1 MSYSVFVSY
10 STKDLETVNAL
21 SSWVRHAGAEA
32 YVAEYSAQPGQ
43 VLAESIIGAIKR
55 SDLFLLLWSSN
66 ANGSEWVPQEI
77 GVAKG
82 LGKPIMPVVLHRPLQ
97 LPGFIKD
104 LKFLPLYEDPQAG
117 AEWLYSHVLK
127 EQSRKNASAIVTV
140 GVVGAILLALST
152 GKK

>member
-1 MSYSVFVSY
+1 MGYSVFVSY
-10 STKDLETVNAL
+10 STKDLPTVNAL
-21 SSWVRHAGAEA
+21 EKWVRHAGAEA
-32 YVAEYSAQPGQ
+32 YVAQYSAAPGE
-43 VLAESIIGAIKR
+43 VLADSIVAAIKR

-82 LGKPIMPVVLHRPLQ
+82 LGKPIMPVVLHRQLE
-97 LPGFIKD
+97 LPGFIKN
-104 LKFLPLYEDPQAG
+104 LKYLPLYENPQAG

-127 EQSRKNASAIVTV
+127 EKDKKDTAGLVTV

-152 GKK
+152 GNK